1 MVAVAVATLALAA
14 ALAVVGAAV
23 RLCVDG
29 VLRMPAGL
37 GVTLGLGTA
46 AVSVPVSLVFALG
59 GRALVAVAAVL
70 VASAVAWVGAA
81 VLRLRRRQGASGL
94 LRAAVTAVG
103 ATRLDVVAVGVTA
116 VALAPIARHGLTYW
130 TTGAND
136 YPSYAASVEV
146 WASGG
151 DRGVAFLDRHQDGF
165 GEYQLWRAQT
175 AKPMATALL
184 LLATRV
190 TGLEAA
196 QLLTPV
202 TIVLLFLLASALL
215 SVTATLTPGRRWPV
229 AVATVVP
236 LLSVVPLARVYDAQ
250 PGQTAAVGL
259 LAVLLAVGAADRGP
273 GGRWATVVVSA
284 VVGAAALGMNPTLV
298 VGSAPAAAAVLA
310 GVLWRRRGAP
320 GAVPPAD
327 VLLAAAGA
335 FVLSLPFLGGY
346 ISLGS
351 SEADGTGGFDVPFAS
366 PASLVALQRTLADGG
381 RLWAWALVV
390 GVAAAAFVVLRLRRP
405 GPWWPALVVAGV
417 VANGGALVL
426 AYGEDAYTVH
436 KFLAL
441 AIALVMPLVLAGL
454 VGRLSLRRP
463 GIALAGIG
471 LVAAAA
477 SANAVVTADAVPV
490 VVSDDLWDVARD
502 PRVAE
507 LEEVNVRVSNI
518 YEVPLLATLLENDSV
533 VVTELTY
540 APSSPPRGEWAIIH
554 SGWWDLGPVDEVID
568 LSPTYQLVRFQLPTV
583 AAGERVDFG
592 ADAPGNASL
601 LYGRWY
607 RAADGDMRG
616 AGREAWIAFALPEEL
631 VGQELELRLTGRF
644 GTSGGGTLLVQ
655 AEGAPGASGSLRDDT
670 GRSER
675 DVHTGSAHSATVTI
689 PAAATTSEDG
699 RLVVRLSAD
708 DAAQFWLRLDTMRV
722 VAAEPAS
729 SPEAAAG

>member
-1 MVAVAVATLALAA
+1 MVDVAVATLALAA
-14 ALAVVGAAV
+14 ALVVIGAAV

-46 AVSVPVSLVFALG
+46 AVSVPVSIVFALG
-59 GRALVAVAAVL
+59 GRALVGVAAVL
-70 VASAVAWVGAA
+70 AASAVAWVAA
-81 VLRLRRRQGASGL
+81 AGLRLRRRQGASGL
-94 LRAAVTAVG
+94 LRAAVAAVG
-103 ATRLDVVAVGVTA
+103 ATRLDLVAAGVTA
-116 VALAPIARHGLTYW
+116 VALLPIARHGLTYW

-151 DRGVAFLDRHQDGF
+151 DRGVAFLDRHPDGF

-184 LLATRV
+184 LLGTRV

-202 TIVLLFLLASALL
+202 TIVLFFLLASALL

-250 PGQTAAVGL
+250 PGQAAAVAL
-259 LAVLLAVGAADRGP
+259 LAVLLAVAAADRRP
-273 GGRWATVVVSA
+273 AGRWPTVVVAA

-298 VGSAPAAAAVLA
+298 VGSAPAAAAVLL
-310 GVLWRRRGAP
+310 GVLWRRRGEP
-320 GAVPPAD
+320 GAVPPSD
-327 VLLAAAGA
+327 LLLAAAGA

-346 ISLGS
+346 VSLGS
-351 SEADGTGGFDVPFAS
+351 SEADGTGGFDVPFPS
-366 PASLVALQRTLADGG
+366 PASLIALQRHLVTGSWT
-381 RLWAWALVV
+381 WAWVALL
-390 GVAAAAFVVLRLRRP
+390 VAAAVGFVVLRLRRP
-405 GPWWPALVVAGV
+405 GPWWPALVVLGV
-417 VANGGALVL
+417 VANGVALVVV
-426 AYGEDAYTVH
+426 YHEDSYTVH

-441 AIALVMPLVLAGL
+441 AIALFVPLAFAGV
-454 VGRLSLRRP
+454 VGRLSLRGARTT
-463 GIALAGIG
+463 LAGVG
-471 LVAAAA
+471 LLAAAA
-477 SANAVVTADAVPV
+477 SVNAVATADAVPV
-490 VVSDDLWDVARD
+490 VVTDDFWDIATD

-507 LEEVNVRVSNI
+507 LDEVNVRVSDI

-540 APSSPPRGEWAIIH
+540 APSHPPRGEWAIIH
-554 SGWWDLGPVDEVID
+554 SGWWDLGPMDEVID

-592 ADAPGNASL
+592 ADAPGSSSL

-607 RAADGDMRG
+607 RAADGDMRA
-616 AGREAWIAFALPEEL
+616 AGREAWIAFALPDEL

-644 GTSGGGTLLVQ
+644 GTSGGGSLLVQ
-655 AEGAPGASGSLRDDT
+655 GEGASVASGSLRDDQ
-670 GRSER
+670 GRTER
-675 DVHTGSAHSATVTI
+675 DVHTGSAQTATVTI
-689 PAAATTSEDG
+689 PAEATSSDDG
-699 RLVVRLSAD
+699 RLVVRLSAS
-708 DAAQFWLRLDTMRV
+708 DAGQFWLRLDSMRV
-722 VAAEPAS
+722 G
-729 SPEAAAG
+729 AAAPDEATG